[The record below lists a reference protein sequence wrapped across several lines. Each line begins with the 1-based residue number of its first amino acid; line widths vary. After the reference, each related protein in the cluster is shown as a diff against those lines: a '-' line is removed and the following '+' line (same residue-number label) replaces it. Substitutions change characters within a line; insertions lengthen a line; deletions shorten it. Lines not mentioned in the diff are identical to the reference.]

1 MAISLLL
8 DIAQSLDE
16 DRLAVGR
23 REEGITT
30 TRLARLAAGG
40 ATVIGEYGAATLVFV
55 GVNSPAFPTAL
66 FAGSAAGVPV
76 APLNYRLPG
85 QQLTGLIGR
94 VESPL
99 VVADQ
104 AYLAQLDGVSA
115 PVISTDE
122 WMQRCSDAEPADP
135 AFPDDGDPAVLLF
148 TSGTTSEP
156 KCVILRHQN
165 LQSYVLG
172 TIEPG
177 SAQPDEAALVS
188 VPPYHIA
195 GVGTVLTNLFSGR
208 RLLYLPNFAP
218 QDWLALVRDEQITFA
233 MVVPTMLARIVDA
246 MEGTASDLTTLR
258 TIAYGGARMPEPVL
272 ERALALLPDVDFV
285 NAYGLT
291 ETSSTIAVLGP
302 DDHRA
307 ALHSDDPAVRARL
320 ASAGRFIP
328 GVEAQIRNLDNIE
341 LPAGQK
347 GELWVRGEQVSGEY
361 AGIGSVLDA
370 DGWFPTKDAAWIDDE
385 GYLFIGGRTDDV
397 IIRGGE
403 NIAPAEIE
411 DVLLRHVDVA
421 EAAVIGVPDEEWGE
435 RLAAIVVPGG
445 ARTPDVEELRA
456 WVRERLRGS
465 KTPDTIHF
473 RTELPHTDT
482 GKLLRR
488 VLVSE
493 FAGPRIS
500 VPATP
505 ARHDAQAA
513 GTAEVSATS

>member
-8 DIAQSLDE
+8 DIAQSMDG

-23 REEGITT
+23 RNERITT
-30 TRLARLAAGG
+30 TRLTELAAGG
-40 ATVIGEYGAATLVFV
+40 AAVVAEYGVATLVFV
-55 GVNSPAFPTAL
+55 GVNSPAFPVTL

-85 QQLTGLIGR
+85 AQLAALIER
-94 VESPL
+94 VDAPL
-99 VVADQ
+99 VVADP
-104 AYLAQLDGVSA
+104 AYLPQLSAVTA
-115 PVISTDE
+115 PVICTDE
-122 WMQRCSDAEPADP
+122 WLQRCADTPPADP
-135 AFPDDGDPAVLLF
+135 AFPDDADPAVLLF

-156 KCVILRHQN
+156 KCVILRHEN

-177 SAQPDEAALVS
+177 SSDPDEAALVS

-208 RLLYLPNFAP
+208 RLLYLPNFTP
-218 QDWLALVRDEQITFA
+218 EDWLTLVREEGITFA

-246 MEGTASDLTTLR
+246 LGDDDANLPTLR
-258 TIAYGGARMPEPVL
+258 TIAYGGARMPQPVL

-307 ALHSDDPAVRARL
+307 ALTSADPAVRARL
-320 ASAGRFIP
+320 GSAGRFIP
-328 GVEAQIRNLDNIE
+328 GIEAQIRDALGAV
-341 LPAGQK
+341 LPPGQK

-370 DGWFPTKDAAWIDDE
+370 DGWFPTKDAAWMDDE

-411 DVLLRHVDVA
+411 DVLLRHPEVA

-435 RLAAIVVPGG
+435 RIAAIIVPS
-445 ARTPDVEELRA
+445 ADVKPDVEALRT
-456 WVRERLRGS
+456 WVRERLRSS
-465 KTPDTIHF
+465 KTPDAIFF

-493 FAGPRIS
+493 FSAGSSEAR
-500 VPATP
+500 AT
-505 ARHDAQAA
+505 DAP
-513 GTAEVSATS
+513 TATAVSATS